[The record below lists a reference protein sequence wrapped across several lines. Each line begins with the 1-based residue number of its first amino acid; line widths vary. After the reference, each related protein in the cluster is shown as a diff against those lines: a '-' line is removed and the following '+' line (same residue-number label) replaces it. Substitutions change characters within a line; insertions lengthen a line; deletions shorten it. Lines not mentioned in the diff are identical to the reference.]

1 MNTYD
6 ITFID
11 EKLNREVGYDNV
23 IQITFLEGHVNIICK
38 ENDIPFATSFYEQE
52 YNKIIIE
59 RR

>member
-1 MNTYD
+1 MKQYD

-11 EKLNREVGYDNV
+11 EETNRIVGYDNV

-38 ENDIPFATSFYEQE
+38 EKDIPFTTCFYEHE

-59 RR
+59 KR